1 MPVTM
6 DYNSL
11 GLGILL
17 GFLVGG
23 IVVFVLFGRKSG
35 GSAEIEIV
43 RLQTQLEEQK
53 KSADAM
59 LKRLNET
66 FAKISQEA
74 IDNNSKSFLQL
85 AETKFAP
92 LKEEFAKTQKLTNEL
107 EAKRIEAYAGLREA
121 TKNIIDINKELQ
133 SETSKLETALRRPD
147 HRGKWGEVGLR
158 NVVEFAGMAEY
169 CDFTEQT
176 TTEGEQ
182 ALRPDMIVKLPGGGQ
197 IVVDSKLPL
206 EHYLNAIDEPEK
218 AGEHLEEH
226 LRCLELHV
234 RALSKKEYWN
244 QFEHTPNFVVM
255 FVNVESALVAALER
269 DPELHEKAMKNNVL
283 LTSPATLL
291 ALLQA
296 TAYGWRQESI
306 AQNAEEIAKA
316 GQELF
321 DRLSVFR
328 DHLDKVGQK
337 IQQAAGAF
345 NKAQGS
351 FTARLAP
358 GAKTLSD
365 LKSSGGKELKALE
378 KIDQEVLV
386 EGDE

>member
-1 MPVTM
+1 MIVKM
-6 DYNSL
+6 DYDTL
-11 GLGILL
+11 GIGILL
-17 GFLVGG
+17 GVMLGG
-23 IVVFVLFGRKSG
+23 IIAFALFGRKTG
-35 GSAEIEIV
+35 GNAELEIV
-43 RLQTQLEEQK
+43 RLQTQIEEQK
-53 KSADAM
+53 KNADAM
-59 LKRLNET
+59 QSRLHET

-74 IDNNSKSFLQL
+74 IDQNSKSFLHL
-85 AETKFAP
+85 AETRFAP
-92 LKEEFAKTQKLTNEL
+92 LKAELDKTQKLTNEL
-107 EAKRIEAYAGLREA
+107 EVKRIEAYAGLREA
-121 TKNIIDINKELQ
+121 TKNIIDINKDLKH
-133 SETSKLETALRRPD
+133 ETQNLETALRRPD

-158 NVVEFAGMAEY
+158 NVVEFAGMTEY

-176 TTEGEQ
+176 TTEGDTT
-182 ALRPDMIVKLPGGGQ
+182 LRPDMIVKLPGGGQ

-206 EHYLNAIDEPEK
+206 EHYLNAMEDK
-218 AGEHLEEH
+218 DNVGDHLEKHRKMVEV
-226 LRCLELHV
+226 HV
-234 RALSKKEYWN
+234 KALSKKEYWN

-269 DPELHEKAMKNNVL
+269 DPDLHERAMKNNVL
-283 LTSPATLL
+283 ITSPATLV

-306 AQNAEEIAKA
+306 AKNAEEIAKA

-328 DHLDKVGQK
+328 DHLEKVGLK

-351 FTARLAP
+351 FSTRLAP

-365 LKSSGGKELKALE
+365 LHASGGKELKELE
-378 KIDQEVLV
+378 KIDQELLV
-386 EGDE
+386 ESEE

>member
-1 MPVTM
+1 ME
-6 DYNSL
+6 YLSL
-11 GLGILL
+11 ILGIVIGCFLGGIAVYALL
-17 GFLVGG
+17 GRKTGG
-23 IVVFVLFGRKSG
+23 HDGAL
-35 GSAEIEIV
+35 EIV

-53 KSADAM
+53 KYADEM
-59 LKRLNET
+59 QERMNET
-66 FAKISQEA
+66 FAKISQETV
-74 IDNNSKSFLQL
+74 DQNSKNFLQL
-85 AETKFAP
+85 AQSTFTP
-92 LKEEFAKTQKLTNEL
+92 IKENLDKTQKLTNEL

-121 TKNIIDINKELQ
+121 TKNIIDINKDLKH
-133 SETSKLETALRRPD
+133 ETQNLETALRRPD

-158 NVVEFAGMAEY
+158 NVVEFAGMTEY

-176 TTEGEQ
+176 TTEGDTTF
-182 ALRPDMIVKLPGGGQ
+182 RPDMIVKLPGGGQ

-206 EHYLNAIDEPEK
+206 EHYLNAMDEPDK
-218 AGEHLEEH
+218 AGEHIGQH
-226 LRCLELHV
+226 LKMVELHV
-234 RALSKKEYWN
+234 KALSKKEYWN

-269 DPELHEKAMKNNVL
+269 DPELHERAMKNNVL
-283 LTSPATLL
+283 ITSPATLV

-306 AQNAEEIAKA
+306 AKNAEEIAKA

-328 DHLDKVGQK
+328 DHLEKVGLK

-351 FTARLAP
+351 FSTRLAP

-365 LKSSGGKELKALE
+365 LHASGGKELKELE
-378 KIDQEVLV
+378 KIDQELLV
-386 EGDE
+386 ESEE

>member
-1 MPVTM
+1 MEYGT
-6 DYNSL
+6 L
-11 GLGILL
+11 GIGILL
-17 GFLVGG
+17 GVMLGG
-23 IVVFVLFGRKSG
+23 IIAFVLFGRKTG
-35 GSAEIEIV
+35 GNAELEIV
-43 RLQTQLEEQK
+43 RLQTQIEEQK
-53 KSADAM
+53 KNADAM
-59 LKRLNET
+59 LSRLHET

-74 IDNNSKSFLQL
+74 IDQNSKSFLQL
-85 AETKFAP
+85 AETRFAP
-92 LKEEFAKTQKLTNEL
+92 LKAELDKTQKLTNEL
-107 EAKRIEAYAGLREA
+107 ELKRVEAYAGLREA
-121 TKNIIDINKELQ
+121 TKNIIDINRELQ

-158 NVVEFAGMAEY
+158 NVVEFAGMTEY

-176 TTEGEQ
+176 FTTTDDDHT
-182 ALRPDMIVKLPGGGQ
+182 LRPDMIVKLPGGGQ

-206 EHYLNAIDEPEK
+206 EHYLNAIDEPDK
-218 AGEHLEEH
+218 AGEHLKEH
-226 LRCLELHV
+226 LACVETHV

-269 DPELHEKAMKNNVL
+269 EPELHEKAMKNNVL
-283 LTSPATLL
+283 LTSPATLV

-306 AQNAEEIAKA
+306 AKNAEEIAKA

-328 DHLDKVGQK
+328 DHLESVGKK

-345 NKAQGS
+345 NRAKGS
-351 FTARLAP
+351 FTTRLAP
-358 GAKTLSD
+358 GAKKLSD
-365 LKSSGGKELKALE
+365 LHASGGKELPELE
-378 KIDQEVLV
+378 AIDQELPDD
-386 EGDE
+386 DE

>member
-1 MPVTM
+1 M
-6 DYNSL
+6 DYGTL
-11 GLGILL
+11 GIGILL
-17 GFLVGG
+17 GVMLGG
-23 IVVFVLFGRKSG
+23 IIAFVLFGRKTG
-35 GSAEIEIV
+35 GNAELEIV
-43 RLQTQLEEQK
+43 RLQTQIEEQK
-53 KSADAM
+53 KNADAM
-59 LKRLNET
+59 LTRLHET

-74 IDNNSKSFLQL
+74 IDQNSKSFLQL
-85 AETKFAP
+85 AETRFAP
-92 LKEEFAKTQKLTNEL
+92 LKAELDKTQKLTNEL
-107 EAKRIEAYAGLREA
+107 ESKRVEAYAGLREA
-121 TKNIIDINKELQ
+121 TKNIIDINRELQ

-158 NVVEFAGMAEY
+158 NVVEFAGMTEY

-182 ALRPDMIVKLPGGGQ
+182 SLRPDMIVKLPGGGQ

-206 EHYLNAIDEPEK
+206 EHYLNAMDDSEN
-218 AGEHLEEH
+218 AGDHLEKH
-226 LRCLELHV
+226 LACVVTHV
-234 RALSKKEYWN
+234 KALSKKEYWN

-283 LTSPATLL
+283 LTSPATLV

-306 AQNAEEIAKA
+306 AKNAEEIAKA

-321 DRLSVFR
+321 DRLSIFR
-328 DHLDKVGQK
+328 DHLENVGKK

-345 NKAQGS
+345 NNARGS
-351 FTARLAP
+351 FILRLSP

-365 LKSSGGKELKALE
+365 LHASGGKELPEIDA
-378 KIDQEVLV
+378 IDQELPDD
-386 EGDE
+386 DE